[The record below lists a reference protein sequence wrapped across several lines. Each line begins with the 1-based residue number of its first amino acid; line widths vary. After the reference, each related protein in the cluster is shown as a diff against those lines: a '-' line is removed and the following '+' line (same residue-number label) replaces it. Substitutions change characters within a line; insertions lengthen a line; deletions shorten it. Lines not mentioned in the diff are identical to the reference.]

1 MFLQRAA
8 GTRRRARVRAGRALT
23 RARAHAR
30 GWRGRRPGR
39 RKGGEASGAEVAA
52 AAAEGGRWQGP
63 QCVGPGWHLK
73 AAGPGPG
80 TGDREQGG
88 DATRAP
94 RLAQRA
100 LPHGHWT
107 VAGGRGGR
115 WLVGGKVG
123 GAGRRGGRA
132 QVGQV
137 TGAGDTPGR
146 PGPQPNHSPSSA
158 SWGAGG
164 MLGSEVERRWGTPKQ
179 ETRSGFF

>member
-1 MFLQRAA
+1 MAAALTTTASLSATDPAMFLQRAA

-23 RARAHAR
+23 RVRAHAG

-39 RKGGEASGAEVAA
+39 GRVGEASGSEVA

-73 AAGPGPG
+73 AAGPGSG
-80 TGDREQGG
+80 TGNREQGG
-88 DATRAP
+88 DATGAP

-123 GAGRRGGRA
+123 GAG
-132 QVGQV
+132 
-137 TGAGDTPGR
+137 GAGREGPGG
-146 PGPQPNHSPSSA
+146 PGDRCRGHFWPSWPA
-158 SWGAGG
+158 A
-164 MLGSEVERRWGTPKQ
+164 
-179 ETRSGFF
+179 

>member
-39 RKGGEASGAEVAA
+39 GRGGEAGGAEVS
-52 AAAEGGRWQGP
+52 AAEGGRWRGP

-73 AAGPGPG
+73 PAGPGSG

-88 DATRAP
+88 DAAGAP

-115 WLVGGKVG
+115 WLVGEKVG
-123 GAGRRGGRA
+123 GAGRGGAGRA

-137 TGAGDTPGR
+137 TGAGDAPAP
-146 PGPQPNHSPSSA
+146 PGP
-158 SWGAGG
+158 
-164 MLGSEVERRWGTPKQ
+164 
-179 ETRSGFF
+179 